1 MAGITVQHVRLH
13 DNSLSVAAAL
23 AVRVYEESVMM
34 TKMLFP
40 VAMLAAGLMAASAD
54 ANAAQ
59 GRKKSLLTGAAVGV
73 AAGAAGAYMLGKS
86 SSGAQAQEAQ
96 EPRYTNSARPA
107 RYSKTAEDDEE
118 ECSVKKVDLFD
129 RKGNFVKSERMRV
142 CE

>member
-1 MAGITVQHVRLH
+1 M
-13 DNSLSVAAAL
+13 N
-23 AVRVYEESVMM
+23 

-40 VAMLAAGLMAASAD
+40 VAVLAAGLMGASAD

-73 AAGAAGAYMLGKS
+73 AAGAAGAYLLGKS
-86 SSGAQAQEAQ
+86 SSGAQAAEAP

-107 RYSKTAEDDEE
+107 RYQAEDEQ
-118 ECSVKKVDLFD
+118 ECRVKKVDLFD

>member
-1 MAGITVQHVRLH
+1 MK
-13 DNSLSVAAAL
+13 
-23 AVRVYEESVMM
+23 

-40 VAMLAAGLMAASAD
+40 VAMLAAGLLAAGTD

-73 AAGAAGAYMLGKS
+73 AAGAAGAYLLGKS
-86 SSGAQAQEAQ
+86 SSSAQAQEVQ

-107 RYSKTAEDDEE
+107 RYTSAQDEE
-118 ECSVKKVDLFD
+118 ECSVKKVELFD
-129 RKGNFVKSERMRV
+129 RKGNYVKSERMRV